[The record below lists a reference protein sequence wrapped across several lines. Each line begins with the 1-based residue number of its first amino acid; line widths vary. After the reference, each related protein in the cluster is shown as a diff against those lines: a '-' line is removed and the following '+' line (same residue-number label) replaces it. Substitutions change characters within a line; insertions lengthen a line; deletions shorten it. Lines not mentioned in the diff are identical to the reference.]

1 MAQFTLEQIKAMTP
15 EALAKVMN
23 EMAAKN
29 TRKVSF
35 KVTAPK
41 ADGSGSTGAV
51 SVYGIHSRFPVTLYA
66 SQWETLFAQVDA
78 LKAFIKTNE
87 ATIARK

>member
-1 MAQFTLEQIKAMTP
+1 MAKFTLEQLKAMTK
-15 EALAKVMN
+15 EQ
-23 EMAAKN
+23 MAAAIVEMQAA
-29 TRKVSF
+29 TVRKVSF

-66 SQWETLFAQVDA
+66 SQWETLFAQVDN
-78 LKAFIKTNE
+78 LKKFIADNE
-87 ATIARK
+87 AQIARK